1 MLRIRFPNEVPH
13 HRFGFSIGLG
23 HGGLI
28 FLDFYSKVGFRKIW
42 FDHVATLFRQG
53 ADELSKFFYLHRRR
67 PSSIENLCRYIAMAE
82 AICSRFWEPI
92 RAAKHSCNG
101 GPMSRASSDSG

>member
-23 HGGLI
+23 HEGLI

-42 FDHVATLFRQG
+42 FDHVPTLFRQG

-67 PSSIENLCRYIAMAE
+67 PWSIGSTCKE
-82 AICSRFWEPI
+82 ALFEQWAYHLRL
-92 RAAKHSCNG
+92 
-101 GPMSRASSDSG
+101 

>member
-42 FDHVATLFRQG
+42 FDHVPTLFRQG
-53 ADELSKFFYLHRRR
+53 ADELSKFFCLHRRR
-67 PSSIENLCRYIAMAE
+67 PWSIGSTCKE
-82 AICSRFWEPI
+82 ALF
-92 RAAKHSCNG
+92 
-101 GPMSRASSDSG
+101 